1 VTSPAPRAPCAPG
14 TPGAP
19 GAGDDAPLDVCA
31 AGELVDGG
39 DGVRF
44 AWTDARGATHAA
56 FVVRQGGAVHAFVN
70 CCPHRFA
77 ELDWLPGRFFD
88 DAGLYL
94 VCSMHGALFDVASG
108 ACVAGPCAGDT
119 LQRLACEERDG
130 RVRVA
135 RACVP
140 PGNPLPGKLS

>member
-1 VTSPAPRAPCAPG
+1 MSAGAKG
-14 TPGAP
+14 LPGAA
-19 GAGDDAPLDVCA
+19 GAGERLDVCA
-31 AGELVDGG
+31 SGELLDGG

-44 AWTDARGATHAA
+44 DWADAGGAARAA
-56 FVVRQGGAVHAFVN
+56 FVVRHRGAVRAFVN

-94 VCSMHGALFDVASG
+94 VCSMHGALFEADTGS
-108 ACVAGPCAGDT
+108 CVAGPCAGEA
-119 LQRLACEERDG
+119 LEPLACEERDG

-135 RACVP
+135 RASAAP
-140 PGNPLPGKLS
+140 PNPLPGSIP